1 MRHFLQAGVSFLGK
15 ILKQLDS
22 DTREGSV
29 LSDTQSTFGIKVK
42 KDETTGK
49 QTLQIP
55 LPDDEA
61 IKRLV
66 QAGQL
71 FLNIFK
77 KG

>member
-1 MRHFLQAGVSFLGK
+1 MGK
-15 ILKQLDS
+15 MLKQIDG
-22 DTREGSV
+22 DNREGSA
-29 LSDTQSTFGIKVK
+29 LLDTQLPLGIKVK

-55 LPDDEA
+55 IPDDEVT
-61 IKRLV
+61 KRLV

-77 KG
+77 R